1 MASRANVAG
10 VGAIIRQDQI
20 KLPLDWLSHWAT
32 VAGSKPWLTELTGG
46 AITRDITWAEA
57 AGEARRVAAYLRTKG
72 WEPGSRIGI
81 ISKNCPHWI
90 LADIAIWMAGYVSV
104 PLYPT
109 LPADSVR
116 QILEH
121 SDSKACF
128 IGKLDDWEQMK
139 PGVPEDVHCISFPSS
154 PPIDYATWDNIV
166 ADTPPLQDWARGQHS
181 DLCSI
186 IYTSG
191 TTGMPKG
198 VMHSF
203 ETFAQAAEAAHGRV
217 RFSQD
222 DRMLSYLPLSHVAER
237 LAIELGS
244 IRGGS
249 RIFFNGSLEAFARDM
264 QVARPTFFLS
274 VPRLWLKF
282 QQGVLQQI
290 PAQELDRMLALP
302 EAAGAVRK
310 KVLGGIG
317 LDACRFAIGGAAP
330 MPPELLEW
338 YQRLGLEIVEAYGMT
353 ENCGISHA
361 NLPGQTRP
369 GFVGAAYPGVACRI
383 APDTGEVQ
391 IQSPGNMLGY
401 YNEPGIT
408 QAAFTSDGWLKTGDC
423 GEINADGMLRIT
435 GRIKDIFKTSKGK
448 YVAPAP
454 IEDKLVMHP
463 AVEACCVVG
472 ENSPQPFGLVMLSE
486 SILARLT
493 ESGAR
498 QSLANSLETHLSE
511 INATL
516 APYEQMDFLVVVG
529 DQWSTANGF
538 LTPTFKI
545 KRDRIEK
552 AYGRDFDAWGRGKQ
566 RIIFG

>member
-1 MASRANVAG
+1 MMIQQGETR
-10 VGAIIRQDQI
+10 
-20 KLPLDWLSHWAT
+20 LPLDWLSHWET
-32 VAGSKPWLTELTGG
+32 VAGDVPWLTELKGG
-46 AITRDITWAEA
+46 AIARDFTWAEA
-57 AGEARRVAAYLRTKG
+57 ASEARRVAAYLKDKG
-72 WEPGSRIGI
+72 WEPGSRIAI

-109 LPADSVR
+109 LPADGVR

-128 IGKLDDWEQMK
+128 VGKLDNWELME
-139 PGVPEDVHCISFPSS
+139 PGVPDGVHCISFPSS
-154 PPIDYATWDNIV
+154 PPNRYAAWNQIV
-166 ADTPPLQDWARGQHS
+166 ASTPPLQDWTRPSRG
-181 DLCSI
+181 DLSTI

-203 ETFAQAAEAAHGRV
+203 ETISQAAETAHTRV
-217 RFSQD
+217 RFARD

-237 LAIELGS
+237 LALEFGS
-244 IRGGS
+244 IWGGS
-249 RIFFNGSLEAFARDM
+249 RIYFNDSLETFARDM
-264 QVARPTFFLS
+264 LLVRPTFFLS

-282 QQGVLQQI
+282 QQGVMQKMPQ
-290 PAQELDRMLALP
+290 QELDRMLALP
-302 EAAGAVRK
+302 EAAAAVQR
-310 KVLGGIG
+310 KVLGAIG

-338 YQRLGLEIVEAYGMT
+338 YKRLGLEIVEAYGMT

-369 GFVGAAYPGVACRI
+369 GFVGMAYPRVDCRI
-383 APDTGEVQ
+383 APDTDEVQ
-391 IQSPGNMLGY
+391 IRSPGNMLGY

-408 QAAFTSDGWLKTGDC
+408 RAAFTGDGWLKTGDR
-423 GEINADGMLRIT
+423 GEIDADGSLRIT

-472 ENSPQPFGLVMLSE
+472 ENYPQPFGLVMLSE
-486 SILARLT
+486 STLADAKAGTRENLA
-493 ESGAR
+493 S
-498 QSLANSLETHLSE
+498 SLQDHLSS

-516 APYEQMDFLVVVG
+516 APYERMEYLVVVS

-552 AYGRDFDAWGRGKQ
+552 AYGRDFDSWSRQ
-566 RIIFG
+566 NQQVIFG

>member
-1 MASRANVAG
+1 MVQQTNV
-10 VGAIIRQDQI
+10 R
-20 KLPLDWLSHWAT
+20 LPLDWLSHWES
-32 VAGSKPWLTELTGG
+32 VAGGEPWLTELTSG
-46 AITRDITWAEA
+46 AISRDFTWAEA
-57 AGEARRVAAYLRTKG
+57 ASEARRVASYLRAKG
-72 WEPGSRIGI
+72 WEPGSRIAI

-109 LPADSVR
+109 IPPDAVR

-121 SDSKACF
+121 SNSKACF
-128 IGKLDDWEQMK
+128 IGKLDDWGQMK
-139 PGVPEDVHCISFPSS
+139 PGVPEGVHCISFPSS
-154 PPIDYATWDNIV
+154 PPNDYATWDDIV
-166 ADTPPLQDWARGQHS
+166 ADTSPLQDWTQRSGG

-198 VMHSF
+198 VMHSH
-203 ETFAQAAEAAHGRV
+203 ETFSQAAQTAHDRV
-217 RFSQD
+217 RFAKE
-222 DRMLSYLPLSHVAER
+222 DRILSYLPLSHVAER
-237 LAIELGS
+237 LTTELGS
-244 IRGGS
+244 LWGGA
-249 RIFFNGSLEAFARDM
+249 RIFFNDSLETFARDM
-264 QVARPTFFLS
+264 QICRPTFFLS

-282 QQGVLQQI
+282 QQGVLQKMPQ
-290 PAQELDRMLALP
+290 QELDRMLALP
-302 EAAGAVRK
+302 EAAKAVRH
-310 KVLGGIG
+310 KVLAGIG

-338 YQRLGLEIVEAYGMT
+338 YKRLGLEIVEAYGMT

-369 GFVGAAYPGVACRI
+369 GFVGLPYPRVECRI
-383 APDTGEVQ
+383 ASDTGEVQ
-391 IQSPGNMLGY
+391 IKSPGNMLGY
-401 YNEPGIT
+401 YNEPDIT
-408 QAAFTSDGWLKTGDC
+408 RAAFTDDGWLRTGDR
-423 GEINADGMLRIT
+423 GEIDSDGSLRIT

-454 IEDKLVMHP
+454 IEERLVMHP
-463 AVEACCVVG
+463 SIEACCVVG
-472 ENSPQPFGLVMLSE
+472 ENCPQPFGLVMLSE
-486 SILARLT
+486 ISLSGAT

-498 QSLANSLETHLSE
+498 EGLVSSLEDHLSN

-552 AYGRDFDAWGRGKQ
+552 AYGRDFVSWGGLKQ
-566 RIIFG
+566 RVIFG